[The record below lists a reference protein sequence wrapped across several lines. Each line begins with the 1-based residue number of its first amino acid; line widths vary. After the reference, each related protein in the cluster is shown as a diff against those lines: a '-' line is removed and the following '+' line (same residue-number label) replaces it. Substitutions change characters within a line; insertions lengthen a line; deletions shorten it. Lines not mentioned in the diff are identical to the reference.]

1 MVVGYK
7 EILPTAEL
15 FCPCRRKNCNVP
27 AERKSIHV
35 VGLVGAGAT
44 HQRERGH
51 MEGV

>member
-1 MVVGYK
+1 MVVGYE

-15 FCPCRRKNCNVP
+15 FYPCIRKNCNVP
-27 AERKSIHV
+27 AKRKSIQV
-35 VGLVGAGAT
+35 VGSVGAGAT

>member
-1 MVVGYK
+1 MVVGYE

-15 FCPCRRKNCNVP
+15 FFPCRRKNCNVL

-35 VGLVGAGAT
+35 VGSVGAGAT

-51 MEGV
+51 VEGV